1 MGEKNEI
8 IKHEAQNLDIK
19 FPHNSKLT
27 AKRPKFV
34 SQKAINETGI
44 IDSKG
49 KAYIGKKKIKDILVT
64 DKAGANKFYNNL
76 DDEDKFENGDEKYAS
91 VAACQKEITNKIQ
104 QDRPQLERE
113 KLKHSRDCMNAFI
126 ESPELEKERSINSDR
141 IQKELPTLTKKKIKA
156 ENITCDQLTG
166 EEFEDDAEGHH
177 MTRKKDDPSNII
189 VVKSKTHDAIHKAE
203 ANSAETLKEL
213 AKEKA
218 GTKKTL
224 VSCFV
229 RRNVQLFMFI

>member
-27 AKRPKFV
+27 EKENLLP
-34 SQKAINETGI
+34 QKAINETGI

-49 KAYIGKKKIKDILVT
+49 KAYKGKKKIKDILVT

-189 VVKSKTHDAIHKAE
+189 VVKSKTHDATHKAE
-203 ANSAETLKEL
+203 EHSTET
-213 AKEKA
+213 
-218 GTKKTL
+218 
-224 VSCFV
+224 
-229 RRNVQLFMFI
+229 